1 VYGSC
6 QPVSE
11 SKLRPENQT
20 VRRRAIEQAAYEVL
34 AEKGYA
40 ATSMLAIAKRAG
52 ASNETLYKWYGNK
65 QALFRSMVEANAL
78 EVAELLRDG
87 ISAGRNPW
95 TMLKSVGP
103 VLLRLL
109 TSERAIALN
118 RAAVTDV
125 DETGIL
131 GRTLAEA
138 GRNSIAPLIARVFE
152 EGRASRQM
160 VFETKE
166 DATEVYIGLLV
177 GDLQIRRAIGV
188 LDPPGEAEL
197 RRRSDRA
204 LRLARKVFGSR

>member
-1 VYGSC
+1 M
-6 QPVSE
+6 
-11 SKLRPENQT
+11 RPENQT
-20 VRRRAIEQAAYEVL
+20 ARRQAIEQAAYGVL

-65 QALFRSMVEANAL
+65 QALFQSMVEANAR
-78 EVAELLRDG
+78 EVAELLRNG
-87 ISAGRNPW
+87 VTAGRNPW
-95 TMLKSVGP
+95 ATLKSVGP

-118 RAAVTDV
+118 RAAVMDA

-131 GRTLAEA
+131 GRTLANA

-152 EGRASRQM
+152 EGRASGQM
-160 VFETKE
+160 AFETRE
-166 DATEVYIGLLV
+166 NATEVYIGLLV

-188 LDPPGEAEL
+188 LGPPGEAEL
-197 RRRSDRA
+197 NRRADRA
-204 LRLARKVFGSR
+204 FRLTKKIFGSR